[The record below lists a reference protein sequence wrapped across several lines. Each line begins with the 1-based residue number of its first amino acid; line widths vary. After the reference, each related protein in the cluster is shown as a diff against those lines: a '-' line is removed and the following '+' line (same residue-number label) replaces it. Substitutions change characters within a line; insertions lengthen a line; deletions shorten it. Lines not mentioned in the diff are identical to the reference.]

1 MDKEYYIIKDNCRKG
16 LLKYLSKAISKIPT
30 IEKPLLLDV
39 GCGSGVP
46 TLFLAENFDG
56 NIIAVDPDT
65 ESINRLEKKIEENNL
80 STRITIIKESLF
92 KTSLKD
98 YQFDLILAE
107 GFLNTVGF
115 EKGFLKLIGLL
126 KQNGYLIIH
135 DDYQNQNKNIKL
147 IEKNNCRILDMF
159 RLDELIWWNDYY
171 NCLEKEIA
179 SIKNKKLLGLFKPEL
194 HEIELYKQDS
204 SQFNSVYYVIENVN

>member
-1 MDKEYYIIKDNCRKG
+1 MDKKYYTIKDNCRKG
-16 LLKYLSKAISKIPT
+16 LLKYLSKAISIIPI
-30 IEKPLLLDV
+30 IENPLLLDV

-46 TLFLAENFDG
+46 TLFLSKIFDG
-56 NIIAVDPDT
+56 KIIAIDPDT

-98 YQFDLILAE
+98 YQFDLIIAE

-115 EKGFLKLIGLL
+115 EKGFLKLIGLV
-126 KQNGYLIIH
+126 KKNGYIIIH
-135 DDYQNQNKNIKL
+135 DDHKNQNKKIKL
-147 IEKNNCRILDMF
+147 IANNNCKILDIF
-159 RLDELIWWNDYY
+159 RLDELVWWNDYY
-171 NCLEKEIA
+171 NCLEKEID
-179 SIKNKKLLGLFKPEL
+179 SINNNKLLELFSPEL

-204 SQFNSVYYVIENVN
+204 SQFNSAYYVIENLN

>member
-1 MDKEYYIIKDNCRKG
+1 MDKEYFIIKDNCRKG
-16 LLKYLSKAISKIPT
+16 LLKYLSKAISIIPS
-30 IEKPLLLDV
+30 IENALILDV

-56 NIIAVDPDT
+56 KIIAIDPYNKA
-65 ESINRLEKKIEENNL
+65 INRLEEKIEENNL

-92 KTSLKD
+92 KTSFKD

-115 EKGFLKLIGLL
+115 EAGFLKLIKLV

-135 DDYQNQNKNIKL
+135 DDHKYQNKKIKL
-147 IEKNNCRILDMF
+147 IENNNCKILDTF

-171 NCLEKEIA
+171 NCLEKEIT
-179 SIKNKKLLGLFKPEL
+179 SINNKKLLGLFSSEL

-204 SQFNSVYYVIENVN
+204 SKFNSVYYVIENFN

>member
-1 MDKEYYIIKDNCRKG
+1 MDKEYFIIKDNCRKG
-16 LLKYLSKAISKIPT
+16 LLKYLSKAISIIPR
-30 IEKPLLLDV
+30 IENPLLLDV

-46 TLFLAENFDG
+46 TLFLAENFTG
-56 NIIAVDPDT
+56 KIIAVDPDT
-65 ESINRLEKKIEENNL
+65 ESINRLENKIEENNL
-80 STRITIIKESLF
+80 SAKITIIKESLF

-126 KQNGYLIIH
+126 KQSGYLIIH
-135 DDYQNQNKNIKL
+135 DDYKNQNKNIKL
-147 IEKNNCRILDMF
+147 MEKNNCKILDMF

-179 SIKNKKLLGLFKPEL
+179 SIKNKKLLGLFKPEVL
-194 HEIELYKQDS
+194 EIELFQQDS
-204 SQFNSVYYVIENVN
+204 SQFNTVYYVIENFH